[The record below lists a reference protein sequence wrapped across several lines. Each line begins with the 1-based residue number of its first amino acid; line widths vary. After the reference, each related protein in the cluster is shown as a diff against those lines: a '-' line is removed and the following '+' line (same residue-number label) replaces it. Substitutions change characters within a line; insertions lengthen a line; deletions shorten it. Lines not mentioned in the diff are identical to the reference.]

1 MLFEKI
7 IMVPSVIISKFPDE
21 ANLAKDLKTIK
32 PAFPLQEIVWDL
44 RLLEC
49 LVCHASQLS

>member
-1 MLFEKI
+1 
-7 IMVPSVIISKFPDE
+7 MVPLVFISKFPDE

-32 PAFPLQEIVWDL
+32 LVFPQQEIEWDP